1 MLQHALKEWAVIC
14 QALAQGQQSLIL
26 RKGGI
31 EESGEQFRL
40 EHTRFWLFPTYVH
53 QQESGIKPAARPLL
67 QQVEAQRPPDPAVR
81 LSHFAE
87 AAGVYVLHDMVGAML
102 LSSFH
107 FWSDETIRS
116 RFAYRQPG
124 LYAIVLRVFRSREV
138 FELPSDPAYA
148 GCRSWVKLDRE
159 LPTEG
164 ATPVLGDAE
173 FQDLVRRI
181 ERLLKPTALA

>member
-14 QALAQGQQSLIL
+14 QALAEGKQSLIL

-31 EESGEQFRL
+31 EESGEEFRL
-40 EHTRFWLFPTYVH
+40 EHTRFWLYPTYVH
-53 QQESGIKPAARPLL
+53 QQESGIKPAARPFL
-67 QQVEAQRPPDPAVR
+67 QEVETQRPPDPVVR
-81 LSHFAE
+81 LSLFAE
-87 AAGVYVLHDMVGAML
+87 AAGVYVLHDIVGAML
-102 LSSFH
+102 LSPFH
-107 FWSDETIRS
+107 LWSDETIHS

-138 FELPSDPAYA
+138 FEVPNDPSYA
-148 GCRSWVKLDRE
+148 GCRSWVTLDRD

-164 ATPVLGDAE
+164 ATPVLSDGE